1 MLNFSNVIKIEEETN
16 RKSLSGTMLALLE
29 TLLNPTRIFVNSIF
43 TDQDAFSVILCT
55 LLTILTLYILQKI
68 LTNVLKHGFI
78 GSIQLFFISTIKA
91 IPGGK
96 GIIDAELE
104 KVKQDLRREL
114 KPPSSKHKVYNDLPD
129 KGVDRKLIREE
140 LLYQLSQEKKIRT
153 QRGHGGIY
161 VKVNKKYEKYLGKTS
176 DDKNDEETKT
186 DIIDIIDKNLN
197 MKEEAYLY
205 FSHTNCLYPFLF
217 PGTRKFDLE
226 LISMAAKMLHAP
238 EPAGN
243 ITSGGTESIF
253 LAMKCW
259 RNYAEKVRGIG
270 GIGSSNIPNVVL
282 GITAHP
288 AFCKACHY
296 LQIEARYIDSNTKDN
311 ELYGTVDL
319 KKLEAAVDQNTIC
332 IVGSAPCFPY
342 SVVDDIEA
350 ICKIASYVN

>member
-1 MLNFSNVIKIEEETN
+1 MF
-16 RKSLSGTMLALLE
+16 ALLE
-29 TLLNPTRIFVNSIF
+29 SLVNPTRIFVNSIF
-43 TDQDAFSVILCT
+43 IDQDAFSVILCT

-68 LTNVLKHGFI
+68 ITNVLKHGI
-78 GSIQLFFISTIKA
+78 VGTIQLFFISTIKA

-96 GIIDAELE
+96 KIIDAELE
-104 KVKQDLRREL
+104 KTKQDLKREL
-114 KPPSSKHKVYNDLPD
+114 KPPSSKHKIYNDLPD

-153 QRGHGGIY
+153 KRGHGGIY
-161 VKVNKKYEKYLGKTS
+161 VKVNKKYDKYIGTAS
-176 DDKNDEETKT
+176 DDDVETKT
-186 DIIDIIDKNLN
+186 DIIDIIDKNLT

-253 LAMKCW
+253 LAMKGW
-259 RNYAEKVRGIG
+259 RNYAEKVKGIG
-270 GIGSSNIPNVVL
+270 GLGNVNVPNVVL
-282 GITAHP
+282 PITAHP

-296 LQIEARYIDSNTKDN
+296 LQIEARYIDSNTGDD

-319 KKLEAAVDQNTIC
+319 KKLEAAIDKNTIC

-350 ICKIASYVN
+350 ICQIASYVKYDMILHSHWLKII